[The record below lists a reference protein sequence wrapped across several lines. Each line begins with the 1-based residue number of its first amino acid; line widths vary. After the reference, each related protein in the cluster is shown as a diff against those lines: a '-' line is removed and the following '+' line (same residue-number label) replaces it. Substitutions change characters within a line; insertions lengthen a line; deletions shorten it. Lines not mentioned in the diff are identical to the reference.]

1 MAVQNAA
8 QRMHLS
14 HVPPTTLMTG
24 TTTRIMLDLADR
36 MHGVFVEERQE
47 INTRLKRML
56 ANGSG
61 FATGCGA
68 GAHVQQ
74 IVGRASSRLVGYW
87 TEANAHGSS
96 GCRNTHQAYGI
107 RARPSNLEEVQL
119 YRSFGF

>member
-1 MAVQNAA
+1 MY
-8 QRMHLS
+8 LS

-36 MHGVFVEERQE
+36 MHGAFVEERQE
-47 INTRLKRML
+47 TTTWFKRML
-56 ANGSG
+56 ANVSG
-61 FATGCGA
+61 CAAGCGA

-74 IVGRASSRLVGYW
+74 IVRRASSRLVGYW

-96 GCRNTHQAYGI
+96 GCRNTHKAYGI
-107 RARPSNLEEVQL
+107 RARPSNLEEVLL